1 MTFEIFCKNDTTC
14 GVLKKKYIDLLTG
27 IGFTLSEKAPD
38 YCLIIGGDGAV
49 LRAVHKYI
57 DSLEKTHF
65 IAIHHGTLGFFADF
79 KNDEPQK
86 LIDLLKSKEYNIKK
100 LALLQ
105 TDITSQ
111 KDKVSTL
118 YSFNEVTIQ
127 NFTQTMICDVL
138 IDDRYLETFRGTGF
152 CISTPSGSTAYNKGL
167 GGAIVYR
174 DIDAIQLTEIASI
187 NHNKYHSLNAPLVM
201 GNSHKITIKP
211 VAQSNISITADCN
224 YWIDKMVW
232 LKDADD
238 ELKSIDCFISNK
250 VAKFIQP
257 KDACYIKKLN
267 RCFII

>member
-1 MTFEIFCKNDTTC
+1 MTFDIFCKNDTAC
-14 GVLKKKYIDLLTG
+14 GILKKRYMDMFAKA
-27 IGFTLSEKAPD
+27 GFTFDEVAPD

-49 LRAVHKYI
+49 LRAVHKHL

-86 LIDLLKSKEYNIKK
+86 LIDLLKSKEYEIKK

-105 TDITSQ
+105 TNITSQ

-118 YSFNEVTIQ
+118 YAFNEFTIQ
-127 NFTQTMICDVL
+127 NYTQTMICDVL
-138 IDDRYLETFRGTGF
+138 IDDRYLETFRGSGF
-152 CISTPSGSTAYNKGL
+152 CISTPSGSTAYNKSL

-201 GNSHKITIKP
+201 GSSHKITIKP
-211 VAQSNISITADCN
+211 IAQPNISITADHKF
-224 YWIDKMVW
+224 WLDKSVW
-232 LKDADD
+232 LKDEED
-238 ELKSIDCFISNK
+238 ELRRIDFFTSNK
-250 VAKFIQP
+250 IAQFIQP
-257 KDACYIKKLN
+257 IDACYIKKLN

>member
-1 MTFEIFCKNDTTC
+1 MTFNIFCKNDTSSEI
-14 GVLKKKYIDLLTG
+14 LKKRYIELFTQA
-27 IGFTLSEKAPD
+27 GFTYEEDKPD

-49 LRAVHKYI
+49 LRAVHKHI
-57 DSLEKTHF
+57 DSLDKTHF

-86 LIDLLKSKEYNIKK
+86 LIDLLKSKEYEIKK

-105 TDITSQ
+105 MNITSQ

-118 YSFNEVTIQ
+118 YAFNEFTIQ
-127 NFTQTMICDVL
+127 NYTQTMICDVL
-138 IDDRYLETFRGTGF
+138 IDERYLETFRGSGF
-152 CISTPSGSTAYNKGL
+152 CISTPSGSTAFNKGL

-201 GNSHKITIKP
+201 GNSHKITIRP
-211 VAQSNISITADCN
+211 IAQSNISITADYL
-224 YWIDKMVW
+224 YWMDRKVW
-232 LKDADD
+232 FKDDED
-238 ELKSIDCFISNK
+238 ELKRIDCFTSNK
-250 VAKFIQP
+250 IVKFIQP
-257 KDACYIKKLN
+257 LDACYIKKLN